1 MSSNHLFE
9 LCYLNL
15 LVHTKTAFHLLV
27 GTRRLPRLS
36 TTSLLHFGE
45 LLLTYYSLLKEIC
58 LKWGLA
64 VPQKNDCEKK
74 KKSVVAIN
82 STNVNAQL
90 SNVKLR
96 ASSPYR

>member
-36 TTSLLHFGE
+36 TTSLFHFGE

-64 VPQKNDCEKK
+64 VPQKTTVKK

>member
-15 LVHTKTAFHLLV
+15 LVHTKTAVHLLV

-45 LLLTYYSLLKEIC
+45 LLLTYYSLLKEMFEV
-58 LKWGLA
+58 GA
-64 VPQKNDCEKK
+64 SSSSKNDCEKK
-74 KKSVVAIN
+74 EVSRGYQ
-82 STNVNAQL
+82 VN
-90 SNVKLR
+90 
-96 ASSPYR
+96 

>member
-64 VPQKNDCEKK
+64 VPQKTTVKK

>member
-15 LVHTKTAFHLLV
+15 LVHTKTAVHLLV

-64 VPQKNDCEKK
+64 VPQKTTVKK
-74 KKSVVAIN
+74 KKSVVAIK
-82 STNVNAQL
+82 STNVNAPL